1 MKSRRVEEAEQ
12 RWEAAKD
19 ACRAHRRVQSGEM
32 NDLRFFELYADAVGA
47 RLDLQKILMEERPT

>member
-12 RWEAAKD
+12 RWEVAKD
-19 ACRAHRRVQSGEM
+19 ACRAHRREHSGEM

-47 RLDLQKILMEERPT
+47 RLDLQKILMEERLT